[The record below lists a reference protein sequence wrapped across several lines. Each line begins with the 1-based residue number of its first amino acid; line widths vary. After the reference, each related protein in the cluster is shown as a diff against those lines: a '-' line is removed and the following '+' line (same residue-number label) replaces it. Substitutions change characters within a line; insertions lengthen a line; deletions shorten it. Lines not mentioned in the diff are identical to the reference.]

1 MFKRKFIPAVL
12 LLLLAATVGCNRNA
26 THLLPK
32 ELVGFWTADEPRY
45 KGRFLELYRAYVIL
59 GTGPGEVPQV
69 QIVDS
74 VEADTEGDH
83 VAYKIAST
91 DLNGVQY
98 NMTLMYKPAGEGVIL
113 FKHQENILWKRHKE
127 NEDKDTPKADAKTS
141 AKTTSGQG
149 QKAAH

>member
-1 MFKRKFIPAVL
+1 MFRRKFIPAIL
-12 LLLLAATVGCNRNA
+12 LLLLATVGCNRNA

-74 VEADTEGDH
+74 VEADPDGDH
-83 VAYKIAST
+83 VAYKISST

-98 NMTLMYKPAGEGVIL
+98 NMTLLYKPAGEGVIL
-113 FKHQENILWKRHKE
+113 FRHQENISWKRHKE
-127 NEDKDTPKADAKTS
+127 NEEAPKADAKKP
-141 AKTTSGQG
+141 AKTTPAQG

>member
-1 MFKRKFIPAVL
+1 MVVF
-12 LLLLAATVGCNRNA
+12 LLLLATAACNRNA

-74 VEADTEGDH
+74 VEATPDGDH
-83 VAYKIAST
+83 VVYKIGST
-91 DLNGVQY
+91 DLNGIQY
-98 NMTLMYKPAGEGVIL
+98 NLTLLYRPTGEGTIL
-113 FKHQENILWKRHKE
+113 FKHQESVLWKRHKE
-127 NEDKDTPKADAKTS
+127 NEAASKADSQTPAKI
-141 AKTTSGQG
+141 APAQP
-149 QKAAH
+149 QKSVH

>member
-1 MFKRKFIPAVL
+1 MLKRKFIPAVL
-12 LLLLAATVGCNRNA
+12 FFLLATVGCNRNA

-59 GTGPGEVPQV
+59 GTGAGEVPQV

-74 VEADTEGDH
+74 VEADPDGDH

-98 NMTLMYKPAGEGVIL
+98 NMTLLYKPAGEGVIL

-127 NEDKDTPKADAKTS
+127 NEEAPKADAKTPS
-141 AKTTSGQG
+141 KITPAQA

>member
-1 MFKRKFIPAVL
+1 
-12 LLLLAATVGCNRNA
+12 VGCNRKA

-74 VEADTEGDH
+74 VEADPDGDH
-83 VAYKIAST
+83 VAYKISST

-98 NMTLMYKPAGEGVIL
+98 NMTLMYKPAGEGIIL
-113 FKHQENILWKRHKE
+113 FKHQENIFWKRHKE
-127 NEDKDTPKADAKTS
+127 TEDAPKADAKTPTKAS
-141 AKTTSGQG
+141 SSPG
-149 QKAAH
+149 QKVAH